1 MPGAFPGALPTSP
14 HLYHSP
20 LSEESPSSPQPVI
33 PDLDALGISTRSSK
47 PSKPSSKSTGK
58 SKVSPVEPY
67 QYHNFSSSSS
77 TQSSPKPKYTRR
89 VSSAES
95 SYTAVPRRVPVPAQR
110 PQANYSDA
118 SFSPQAAEARVEREA
133 DRLPAALDQDLA
145 MPDVDAQTD
154 SGRRDKDKK
163 SGEKEERRQ
172 KRKSKRK

>member
-1 MPGAFPGALPTSP
+1 
-14 HLYHSP
+14 
-20 LSEESPSSPQPVI
+20 V
-33 PDLDALGISTRSSK
+33 PDLDALGISTSSSK

-110 PQANYSDA
+110 PPANYPDA

-133 DRLPAALDQDLA
+133 DRTPAALDQDIA

-154 SGRRDKDKK
+154 SGKRDKDKK
-163 SGEKEERRQ
+163 SGAGGKEERRQ
-172 KRKSKRK
+172 RRKSKRK